1 HCQTRAHAFTAVMD
15 LLGRAQRC
23 HDCIRALEEERKKI
37 EAFRRELPLCLHL
50 VTRAIESVRHVMGDD
65 EKVNHGSVTEELI
78 PLMSEHRSEAKK
90 SAAVGSVMMK
100 LRSVQLLNQEPDT
113 VPRMEPPK
121 KPIAVIS
128 KKIGS
133 AFQPFQRQKY
143 VVPPPASSA
152 ATAIPATT
160 DVDGGR
166 DYGSKEGNREKKE
179 EQLQPHRKAR
189 RRWSPELHRCFLH
202 ALHQL
207 GGSDVATPKQ
217 IRELMK
223 VDGFTIDEVK
233 SHLQSRGESAVCVG
247 RWNCGS
253 ISRLQHGGCGS
264 CCCSTTW
271 EWCSCSF
278 ERNLRPGGIASIGL
292 EISAE
297 AAAEIH
303 HAQVEDAVEKTTAWG
318 MMASSLRPLPP
329 LQLPRL
335 TTASPPFS

>member
-1 HCQTRAHAFTAVMD
+1 MD

-23 HDCIRALEEERKKI
+23 QDCIRALEEERKKI
-37 EAFRRELPLCLHL
+37 KAFQRELPLCLHL

-65 EKVNHGSVTEELI
+65 EKVNHGPVTEELI
-78 PLMSEHRSEAKK
+78 PPMSEQRSEAKK
-90 SAAVGSVMMK
+90 SAAVGSEMK
-100 LRSVQLLNQEPDT
+100 LRSVQLRNQEPDT

-121 KPIAVIS
+121 KPIVAIS

-160 DVDGGR
+160 DGDGGR

-189 RRWSPELHRCFLH
+189 RSWSPELHRCFLH

-223 VDGFTIDEVK
+223 VDGLTIDEVK
-233 SHLQSRGESAVCVG
+233 SHLQKYRLHGRRRSPAVQCSS
-247 RWNCGS
+247 NGS
-253 ISRLQHGGCGS
+253 LAVSPQVVLV
-264 CCCSTTW
+264 
-271 EWCSCSF
+271 
-278 ERNLRPGGIASIGL
+278 GGIVVPSPDYNMAD
-292 EISAE
+292 AAV
-297 AAAEIH
+297 AAA
-303 HAQVEDAVEKTTAWG
+303 AQPANGARAPSNG
-318 MMASSLRPLPP
+318 MYAPVASHPSDSRYRQKQPQRSITLRW
-329 LQLPRL
+329 R
-335 TTASPPFS
+335 

>member
-1 HCQTRAHAFTAVMD
+1 MD

-23 HDCIRALEEERKKI
+23 QDCIRALEEERKKI
-37 EAFRRELPLCLHL
+37 KAFQRELPLCLHL

-65 EKVNHGSVTEELI
+65 EKVNHGPVTEELI
-78 PLMSEHRSEAKK
+78 PPMSEQRSEAKK
-90 SAAVGSVMMK
+90 SAAVRSEMK
-100 LRSVQLLNQEPDT
+100 LRSVQLRNQEPDT

-121 KPIAVIS
+121 KPIVAIS
-128 KKIGS
+128 KKISS

-160 DVDGGR
+160 DGDGGR

-189 RRWSPELHRCFLH
+189 RSWSPELHRCFLH

-223 VDGFTIDEVK
+223 VDGLTIDEVK
-233 SHLQSRGESAVCVG
+233 SHLQKYRLHGRRRSPAVQCSSNGSLAVSPQVVLVGGIVVPSPDYNMADAAVAAAAQPGNGARAPSNGMYAPVASHPSDSRYQQKQPQRSITL
-247 RWNCGS
+247 RW
-253 ISRLQHGGCGS
+253 RRRQHGG
-264 CCCSTTW
+264 
-271 EWCSCSF
+271 
-278 ERNLRPGGIASIGL
+278 
-292 EISAE
+292 
-297 AAAEIH
+297 
-303 HAQVEDAVEKTTAWG
+303 
-318 MMASSLRPLPP
+318 
-329 LQLPRL
+329 
-335 TTASPPFS
+335 

>member
-1 HCQTRAHAFTAVMD
+1 MD

-23 HDCIRALEEERKKI
+23 QDCIRALEEERKKI
-37 EAFRRELPLCLHL
+37 KAFQRELPLCLHL

-65 EKVNHGSVTEELI
+65 EKVNHGPVTEELI
-78 PLMSEHRSEAKK
+78 PPMSEQRSEAKK
-90 SAAVGSVMMK
+90 SAAVGSEMK
-100 LRSVQLLNQEPDT
+100 LRSVQLRNQEPDT

-121 KPIAVIS
+121 KPIVAIS

-160 DVDGGR
+160 DGDGGR

-189 RRWSPELHRCFLH
+189 RSWSPELHRCFLH

-223 VDGFTIDEVK
+223 VDGLTIDEVK
-233 SHLQSRGESAVCVG
+233 SHLQKYRLHGRRRSPAVQCSSNGSLAVSPQVVLVGGIVVPSPDYNMADAAVAAAAQPANGARAPSNGMYAPVASHPSDSRYQQKQPQRSITLRWRG
-247 RWNCGS
+247 R
-253 ISRLQHGGCGS
+253 QHGG
-264 CCCSTTW
+264 
-271 EWCSCSF
+271 
-278 ERNLRPGGIASIGL
+278 
-292 EISAE
+292 
-297 AAAEIH
+297 
-303 HAQVEDAVEKTTAWG
+303 
-318 MMASSLRPLPP
+318 
-329 LQLPRL
+329 
-335 TTASPPFS
+335 